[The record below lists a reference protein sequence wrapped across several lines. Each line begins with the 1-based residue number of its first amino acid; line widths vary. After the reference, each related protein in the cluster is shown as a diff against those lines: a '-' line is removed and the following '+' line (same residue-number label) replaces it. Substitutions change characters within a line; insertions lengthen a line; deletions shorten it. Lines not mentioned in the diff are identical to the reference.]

1 MLGSLSYTRS
11 AMSTGRQKI
20 LVVEDEPDVRALVA
34 RLLSPSFDVTQAV
47 DGSDALDQ
55 ILAGMRP
62 DLIVCDVMMPKMDG
76 LAFTAELKRDPSLAR
91 IPVVMLTAKARPRD
105 MVDGINAGARAYV
118 TKPFK
123 SEELLGK
130 VRKALGQAPK

>member
-1 MLGSLSYTRS
+1 
-11 AMSTGRQKI
+11 MSTGRAKI
-20 LVVEDEPDVRALVA
+20 LVVEDEAEIRTLVA
-34 RLLSPSFDVTQAV
+34 RLLSQSFDVTQAV

-62 DLIVCDVMMPKMDG
+62 DLIVCDVMMPRMDG
-76 LAFTAELKRDPSLAR
+76 LAFTQELKRDPALAR
-91 IPVVMLTAKARPRD
+91 IPVVMLTAKSRPRD

-130 VRKALGQAPK
+130 VRKALGQSPK

>member
-1 MLGSLSYTRS
+1 MSIGRS
-11 AMSTGRQKI
+11 KI
-20 LVVEDEPDVRALVA
+20 LVVDDEPDVRALVA
-34 RLLSPSFDVTQAV
+34 RLLSDSFDVTQAT

-55 ILAGMRP
+55 ILGGARP

-76 LAFTAELKRDPSLAR
+76 LTFAKELKRDPSLAR
-91 IPVVMLTAKARPRD
+91 IPIVMLTAKAGARD
-105 MVDGINAGARAYV
+105 MVEGINAGARSYL

-130 VRKALGQAPK
+130 VRKALGQSK